1 MLFSVIPSE
10 VEGSRR
16 ETFKVASAGSL
27 DFARDDGIFPPDHG
41 SKIENEKSKI
51 DRARRDR
58 VDRRLQIGRAGQF
71 AGETESQCFPGDDK

>member
-1 MLFSVIPSE
+1 MFFWSSRAK

-71 AGETESQCFPGDDK
+71 AGETESQCFSGDDK